1 MSPHSRRRG
10 WVSGIESIDRWF
22 SAGENERRITCSSD
36 GGGCLPI
43 FDDDG
48 EMLHMDVGRS
58 SVLLETIR
66 ELLNIGYS
74 LDRILPCFTTNVAR
88 VLRLK
93 DVGRVAP
100 GMAADLMVMDEDGAL
115 LHVMSRPVGFAT
127 MR

>member
-1 MSPHSRRRG
+1 MVLG
-10 WVSGIESIDRWF
+10 
-22 SAGENERRITCSSD
+22 GEDERRITCSSD

-115 LHVMSRPVGFAT
+115 LHVMCQGQWVVRDSEVIRRGVFDNK
-127 MR
+127 

>member
-1 MSPHSRRRG
+1 MDVTAFPDAG
-10 WVSGIESIDRWF
+10 DGFGIGVHRRWF
-22 SAGENERRITCSSD
+22 SAGEDERRITCSSD

-74 LDRILPCFTTNVAR
+74 WTVYCPASPRMWHGFY
-88 VLRLK
+88 VLKMWVEWRQH
-93 DVGRVAP
+93 GC
-100 GMAADLMVMDEDGAL
+100 GSDGD
-115 LHVMSRPVGFAT
+115 G
-127 MR
+127 